1 MKKFIVPL
9 LLTFSFCFISTQ
21 SSSKVGVAQAFDLY
35 VQKNAVKVPTEI
47 DLNDV
52 EDEKIREYYAGLD
65 SKSESELQGTNLL
78 KNLKT
83 VLKEGHTP
91 YAYGASGTTQVWQ
104 AYEIIDRDWTKSPAS
119 EIEGYNPSTN
129 KIIGYV
135 YGSSVEKDRGSDPY
149 VHALYVNRDKDNG
162 TKAWSDHSQKNY
174 GINQEH
180 VWPKSLGFETQTS
193 NVGARGDMMHLMAG
207 NGYVNKLHSNY
218 YYGNVDSSTLIEDAG
233 TTYSYLSG
241 NKLGYSKRL
250 GGSVKVFEPQDS
262 DKGDIARAVF
272 YMMAR
277 YSYLE
282 ATGETIDSSNP
293 NLAIVNDV
301 TSWQDE
307 GYPSTQSE
315 TGKIGILQDL
325 LEWNKLDP
333 VDSFEIHRNN
343 LLYRNFSHNR
353 NPFIDFPQWADYIW
367 GTSEDLNHPT
377 GSAKPSSDVIAKGN
391 DAPVYPKDDSKK
403 LDIKTIA
410 IIAGVAVVALIIVIV
425 IFSKLSKKNKRKVLK
440 TTKKFVKKQTK
451 SSKKK
456 K

>member
-21 SSSKVGVAQAFDLY
+21 TATKASVAEAFDLY
-35 VQKNAVKVPTEI
+35 VQKNAVVVPKDI

-52 EDEKIREYYAGLD
+52 EDEKIREYYADLN

-78 KNLKT
+78 KNLKP

-91 YAYGASGTTQVWQ
+91 YYYGDSGETPVWQ
-104 AYEIIDRDWTKSPAS
+104 AYEITDRDWSKSPAS
-119 EIEGYNPSTN
+119 EIPGYDASTN
-129 KIIGYV
+129 TISGYS
-135 YGSSVEKDRGSDPY
+135 YGKSTSDKGSDPY
-149 VHALYVNRDKDNG
+149 IHALYVNRDKENG

-180 VWPKSLGFETQTS
+180 VWPKSLGFEEKTS
-193 NVGARGDMMHLMAG
+193 AVGARGDMMHLMAG
-207 NGYVNKLHSNY
+207 NGYVNGELHKNY
-218 YYGNVDSSTLIEDAG
+218 YYGNVD
-233 TTYSYLSG
+233 TTRAYTDGGSKYEYLSG
-241 NKLGYSKRL
+241 NLRGYSKRF
-250 GGSVKVFEPQDS
+250 GGDTLVFEPQDS

-277 YSYLE
+277 YNYLE
-282 ATGETIDSSNP
+282 ATGETINSANP
-293 NLAIVNDV
+293 NLAIVNDI
-301 TSWQDE
+301 TSWQNT
-307 GYPSTQSE
+307 GYSSSQTD

-343 LLYRNFSHNR
+343 LLYRNYSHNR

-377 GSAKPSSDVIAKGN
+377 GSAKPSSDTIAKGN
-391 DAPVYPKDDSKK
+391 DAPIYPKDDSKK

-410 IIAGVAVVALIIVIV
+410 IIAGVAVVALILVIV

-440 TTKKFVKKQTK
+440 TAKKYAKKSTK

-456 K
+456 R